1 MGVAGAVMLFLGW
14 WGVSGTATI
23 GEQMPYI
30 ASGSLPGVALVVAA
44 AIVLMSESTQ
54 RSTQRTDALI
64 AELHQLLV
72 EDVPVE
78 ATAAPGAISDL
89 PAGIVALSTGEL
101 YHAADCALVVGKPG
115 VQPTSAAA
123 IDERHLAACP
133 ICEPE
138 RPAV

>member
-23 GEQMPYI
+23 GEQMPYV

-72 EDVPVE
+72 EDVLVE
-78 ATAAPGAISDL
+78 APVTESAAGAS
-89 PAGIVALSTGEL
+89 PAGIVALNTGEL
-101 YHAADCALVVGKPG
+101 YHQADCALVVGKTG
-115 VQPTSAAA
+115 VLPASAAE
-123 IDERHLAACP
+123 IDQRHLAACP